1 MDAFAVAP
9 VAHPWRVAARGF
21 ILVIL
26 IGAALWLTSRYDYLL
41 FHSVAEMFSIVVACA
56 VFMFSW
62 NSRGYVASR
71 PFLFLGI
78 GYLFVAVLD
87 LLHTLTYAG
96 MTVLPSGHDYA
107 TKLWVAARGLQ
118 ALVTL
123 AFVLLARFRR
133 FAPNWLSFTLVGLT
147 AAACVMA
154 IFWWNIFPLCFV
166 EGQGVTIF
174 KKASEYVIS
183 GVLAA
188 SIILLYGRSSAI
200 GAQERNLLAAAFALN
215 IAGEL
220 VFTLY
225 VSAYGY
231 QNLIG
236 HYLKIGS
243 FYLAYQALFASE
255 VRRRIKLIEE
265 LEASKAR
272 LEKSEGELRKANL
285 SKDRFFSILAHDL
298 RNPMSGILSLSEVL
312 ANRFEQLSPARV
324 REMCSLVRDGARTGA
339 ELLEAILQWARA
351 QTGRL
356 QAKPALLKLS
366 ELCEGVVALHASAAG
381 SKGVTIRGCVDGD
394 AVAFADE
401 DMLATILRNLLSNA
415 LKFTPRGGEVTLSAE
430 ACGEWEKLSVGDTG
444 VGMAAEDLSKL
455 FRIDTHFSS
464 LGTDQERGNG
474 MGLILCKELVELN
487 GGFINAESAPGKGST
502 FTIRL
507 PRSQRACKPAVER
520 AQEAYV

>member
-9 VAHPWRVAARGF
+9 VNHPWRKATLGFALVAG
-21 ILVIL
+21 

-41 FHSVAEMFSIVVACA
+41 FHSVTEMFSIAVACT

-62 NSRGYVASR
+62 SSREYLQTR
-71 PFLFLGI
+71 PFVFLGI

-87 LLHTLTYAG
+87 LLHTLTYSG
-96 MTVLPSGHDYA
+96 MSVLPSGHDYA

-133 FAPNWLSFTLVGLT
+133 VAPHWLGFVLIGAAT
-147 AAACVMA
+147 AACIMA

-166 EGQGVTIF
+166 EGQGVTPF

-183 GVLAA
+183 AILAGSVL
-188 SIILLYGRSSAI
+188 LLYGKSSSI
-200 GAQERNLLAAAFALN
+200 GRQERNLLAAAFALN

-255 VRRRIKLIEE
+255 VRRRIKVISE
-265 LEASKAR
+265 LEASKTR
-272 LEKSEGELRKANL
+272 LEKSEAELRKANL

-312 ANRFEQLSPARV
+312 AKRFETLSPGRI
-324 REMCSLVRDGARTGA
+324 REMCGLVHDGARSGA

-356 QAKPALLKLS
+356 EVKPALVTLS
-366 ELCEGVVALHASAAG
+366 ELCDGIVGLFGSAAG
-381 SKGVTIRGCVDGD
+381 SKGVSLRSTVDGG

-401 DMLATILRNLLSNA
+401 NMLATILRNLLSNA
-415 LKFTPRGGEVTLSAE
+415 IKFTPRGGQVALTAD
-430 ACGEWEKLSVGDTG
+430 AFGDWEKISVSDTG
-444 VGMAAEDLSKL
+444 VGMSKDDIKKL
-455 FRIDTHFSS
+455 FRIDTHFSC

-487 GGFINAESAPGKGST
+487 GGLISVESELGKGST
-502 FTIRL
+502 FCIRL
-507 PRSQRACKPAVER
+507 PRAAPER
-520 AQEAYV
+520 RPSADSIAEVLV

>member
-21 ILVIL
+21 ILVVL
-26 IGAALWLTSRYDYLL
+26 IGAALWLTSRYDYPL
-41 FHSVAEMFSIVVACA
+41 FHSIAEMFSIVVACA

-62 NSRGYVASR
+62 SSRGYVASR
-71 PFLFLGI
+71 PFLLLGI
-78 GYLFVAVLD
+78 GYVFVAVLD
-87 LLHTLTYAG
+87 LLHALTYAG
-96 MTVLPSGHDYA
+96 MTVLPSGNDYA
-107 TKLWVAARGLQ
+107 TRLWIAARGLQ

-123 AFVLLARFRR
+123 AFALLARFRR
-133 FAPNWLSFTLVGLT
+133 FAPTWLSFTLIGAI
-147 AAACVMA
+147 AAASVMA

-166 EGQGVTIF
+166 EGQGVTLF
-174 KKASEYVIS
+174 KKLSEYVIS

-188 SIILLYGRSSAI
+188 SILLLYGRSSMVN
-200 GAQERNLLAAAFALN
+200 AQERNLLAAAFALN
-215 IAGEL
+215 IAAEL

-225 VSAYGY
+225 TSAYGY

-243 FYLAYQALFASE
+243 FYLAYQALFATE

-312 ANRFEQLSPARV
+312 AKRFEQLSPERI
-324 REMCSLVRDGARTGA
+324 RELCGLVHDGARTGA

-356 QAKPALLKLS
+356 QVKPGLVKLA
-366 ELCEGVVALHASAAG
+366 ELCEGTVALHAGTAG
-381 SKGVTIRGCVDGD
+381 GKGVTIRNTVDND

-401 DMLATILRNLLSNA
+401 DMLATVLRNLLSNA

-430 ACGEWEKLSVGDTG
+430 ASGEWEKLSVRDTG
-444 VGMAAEDLSKL
+444 VGIAAEDLSKL

-487 GGFINAESAPGKGST
+487 GGFLAVESAPGNGST
-502 FTIRL
+502 FTVRL
-507 PRSQRACKPAVER
+507 PRSNRAAKRADQKP
-520 AQEAYV
+520 QGAYV